1 MSIAGWS
8 TLPAWRECGMEPPV
22 EHPATRK
29 RKDLKAYSLRPAD
42 FMHELDGIIEA
53 LAAVVEKTEGR

>member
-1 MSIAGWS
+1 
-8 TLPAWRECGMEPPV
+8 MEPPV

>member
-1 MSIAGWS
+1 
-8 TLPAWRECGMEPPV
+8 MEPPV

-29 RKDLKAYSLRPAD
+29 RKGLKAYSFLPAD